1 MKVQMQL
8 LISRSYLVSKRL
20 LDGVD
25 SAGTGS
31 RLWLYFRV
39 STQLYIFSTPDHLCT
54 KYWRETYAFIPKAM
68 KICVQFVS
76 LLLITALPGWRSLCN
91 SMKLCAMTCRATQD
105 RRVIVKCPDKMWSTV
120 RGNGKPLQY
129 SCSKKPM
136 NIQFSSVQFSRS
148 VMSNSLW
155 PHELQH
161 TRPPCPSPTPRVHS
175 NSRPLSQ

>member
-1 MKVQMQL
+1 MLVIKLCSILETTWTVTHQAPLSVGFSRQEYLSVLPCPPPGDLSNPGIEPECLIPPSLAGVFFTTSATEMKVQMQL

-91 SMKLCAMTCRATQD
+91 SMKL
-105 RRVIVKCPDKMWSTV
+105 
-120 RGNGKPLQY
+120 
-129 SCSKKPM
+129 
-136 NIQFSSVQFSRS
+136 
-148 VMSNSLW
+148 
-155 PHELQH
+155 
-161 TRPPCPSPTPRVHS
+161 
-175 NSRPLSQ
+175 